1 MARHTSATFGG
12 EGHFIVVAMDLLTC
26 WRGETTFRKEQAL
39 TQEYEPPLVVELGSV
54 ADFTEGNLG
63 WGKQDRTGY
72 VIIDFFLS

>member
-1 MARHTSATFGG
+1 MTPT
-12 EGHFIVVAMDLLTC
+12 
-26 WRGETTFRKEQAL
+26 
-39 TQEYEPPLVVELGSV
+39 YEAPIIEELGSV